1 MDKRILKTKKNLYEG
16 LLKVMK
22 EKEFENIKISEI
34 CEKALTTRSTF
45 YDHFTDKYELL
56 YSLIEDLKLE
66 LNNFINENNI
76 EVKSIKEYYLVLIN
90 LLLEHIEENIDIYG
104 TILKKN
110 NNSIV
115 MDMINDTIYKDIEK
129 ELSKYENNSNVPT
142 EIITRFYVSAVSNI
156 CIDYI
161 IYPNKYKKEQILDYL
176 NKLIPSN
183 IYKEK
188 N

>member
-1 MDKRILKTKKNLYEG
+1 
-16 LLKVMK
+16 MK

-90 LLLEHIEENIDIYG
+90 LLLEHIEEKIDIYG

-110 NNSIV
+110 NN
-115 MDMINDTIYKDIEK
+115 
-129 ELSKYENNSNVPT
+129 SKYENNSNVPT

-161 IYPNKYKKEQILDYL
+161 IYPNKYNKDQILDYL

>member
-66 LNNFINENNI
+66 LNNYINENNI

-90 LLLEHIEENIDIYG
+90 LLLEHIEKNIDIYG

-156 CIDYI
+156 CRDYI
-161 IYPNKYKKEQILDYL
+161 IYPNKYNKDQILDYL